1 MVHMARGLSLS
12 GFALGLLL
20 SILQIAQVHLPS
32 VVLWVGGVA
41 AGCLV
46 LAGLADAAVQRHRR
60 HVSARKR
67 SATKAEP
74 LEPDEVVAGH
84 LMPHQRPA
92 AQNAARDILK
102 AAGAWPHWWQFW
114 RRRGGLT
121 RSEYEAISARETR
134 AQQIIDAAT
143 VTYKGNDWGPVPL
156 WTVELPTLNASVDI
170 HAFTEAEARQKA
182 VPEVADTLRRKAG

>member
-1 MVHMARGLSLS
+1 MARGLSLS
-12 GFALGLLL
+12 GFGLGVLL
-20 SILQIAQVHLPS
+20 STLQIAQVHLPS
-32 VVLWVGGVA
+32 VVLWGGGVA

-60 HVSARKR
+60 DVSPRKR
-67 SATKAEP
+67 STSNAEP
-74 LEPDEVVAGH
+74 LAPDEVVAGH

-92 AQNAARDILK
+92 PQDAARDILK

-114 RRRGGLT
+114 HRWGLT
-121 RSEYEAISARETR
+121 RSEYEATFARETR

-182 VPEVADTLRRKAG
+182 VPAVADTLRRKAG